1 MNVALLRLTF
11 ILVAAFWAAGCA
23 HSKPKPEYPPA
34 TTLPEVQS
42 LPDPF
47 VFADGTR
54 VKSPEQWFSKR
65 RPELKGLF
73 QHYMYGTIPAKP
85 AHMQAKVV
93 GEYRDF
99 LGGKATLKLV
109 RLETGPANAPNI
121 DLMLIVP
128 NERRGPAPVFLA
140 MD

>member
-1 MNVALLRLTF
+1 MNVALLRLSF

-23 HSKPKPEYPPA
+23 HSKPKPEYSPA

-54 VKSPEQWFSKR
+54 VKSPEQWFSRR

-73 QHYMYGTIPAKP
+73 QHYMYGYLPKP
-85 AHMQAKVV
+85 PSDPRFHVDA
-93 GEYRDF
+93 EYQDADE
-99 LGGKATLKLV
+99 GKATLSLV
-109 RLETGPANAPNI
+109 TISTGHETDAPQI
-121 DLMLIVP
+121 HS
-128 NERRGPAPVFLA
+128 
-140 MD
+140 